1 MTKIIATISIYL
13 PSQLKHC
20 TNSPHFTVKDI
31 RETGVFFFQ
40 AYGIIALTT
49 IDIYVPILL

>member
-1 MTKIIATISIYL
+1 MTKIIATISTYL
-13 PSQLKHC
+13 LSQLKHC
-20 TNSPHFTVKDI
+20 INSPYFTVKDI
-31 RETGVFFFQ
+31 RETGVFFQ